1 MAIQTGMGAFG
12 DPKNAKR
19 PLNQEPPKHSG
30 LSLRSDRIALFLV
43 DFMAFVKIVQAYL

>member
-1 MAIQTGMGAFG
+1 MAIQIDMGAFG

-30 LSLRSDRIALFLV
+30 LSLRSDRITLFLV
-43 DFMAFVKIVQAYL
+43 NFMAFVKIAQAHP